1 MFRGP
6 KIAVLIVPLSAMVD
20 PLDLDFQ
27 DRKIEVL
34 IHPIPASGWGREYC
48 LDGVAIVPSNDPV
61 SAYAMAFRTGGV
73 EFVSPIGGSTIM
85 WQIENV
91 VFEAWKQFLAF
102 AKSYGVEPPFSVFVS
117 LIEVAGLTF
126 STGPYSFR
134 TPPPIRQNMV
144 PLPEML
150 VGPDNF
156 KKPPEVL
163 FKRIL
168 HVAANA
174 FRLPRWPSYD
184 ADGNYKPR

>member
-1 MFRGP
+1 
-6 KIAVLIVPLSAMVD
+6 
-20 PLDLDFQ
+20 
-27 DRKIEVL
+27 
-34 IHPIPASGWGREYC
+34 
-48 LDGVAIVPSNDPV
+48 
-61 SAYAMAFRTGGV
+61 
-73 EFVSPIGGSTIM
+73 M
-85 WQIENV
+85 WRIENV

-126 STGPYSFR
+126 STGPHSFR

-156 KKPPEVL
+156 EKPPEVL

-174 FRLPRWPSYD
+174 FGLARWPSYD
-184 ADGNYKPR
+184 ADGNYTPH